1 MRLALAGL
9 VALALALPDRPAKA
23 CGLTPPIGP
32 SGLPTACR
40 GDIPR
45 VHAGISVGGTSTR
58 IDFPAGTARLLQ
70 GATVVAVDV
79 NPFVETVIE
88 PLTLTLVGGASLG
101 GRLTELAERWRIHPG
116 ALVGAGVSYR
126 FGGHG
131 SWPFVQPSASLSM
144 SFASADSASTGA
156 RSFRALDWRLGAA
169 IGKTI
174 GGFAAPFVVGR
185 WFGGGTD
192 FAPAGGHGSD
202 HYRWHAGAGSAF
214 AISPRVDA
222 VVELAFL
229 GERRGT
235 VGFGYS
241 F

>member
-1 MRLALAGL
+1 MRSLLAGL
-9 VALALALPDRPAKA
+9 AALVVVLRAADATA

-88 PLTLTLVGGASLG
+88 PLTLTVVGGASLG
-101 GRLTELAERWRIHPG
+101 GRLTELAERWRINPG

-126 FGGHG
+126 FGGRG
-131 SWPFVQPSASLSM
+131 NWPFVQPSASLSM

-214 AISPRVDA
+214 AISAQVDA
-222 VVELAFL
+222 VVEVAFL

-235 VGFGYS
+235 VGMGYA